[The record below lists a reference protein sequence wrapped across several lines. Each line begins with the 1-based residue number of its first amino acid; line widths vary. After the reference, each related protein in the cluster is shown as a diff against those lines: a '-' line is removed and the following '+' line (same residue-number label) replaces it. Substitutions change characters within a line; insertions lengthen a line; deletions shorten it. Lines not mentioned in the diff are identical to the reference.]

1 MTTAHFSSR
10 ARTQRSR
17 SAASRGSLYFAWGCF
32 RDFLSR
38 PCRAPPKGRYAGSGT
53 VPRAYWTNRSSSN
66 TSCSR
71 LGGGPETSPCQQ
83 RAKRPCGFAY
93 RTPWNSGDASALL
106 RLDAGGA
113 DHPAPFFGFLRDQLA
128 ELGGRA
134 RERLAADGG
143 KPRLHSGVGDRRID
157 FLVELVDD
165 FNRRV
170 AGRADAIPLACF
182 ITRHEIRH
190 RLELRQ
196 HFRARARCHRECAQL
211 AGCDVLGGSGR
222 GGEQ

>member
-17 SAASRGSLYFAWGCF
+17 SAASRGFTLLCMGLFSRFFVQALPGTAEGTVCRVRDTRSL
-32 RDFLSR
+32 
-38 PCRAPPKGRYAGSGT
+38 
-53 VPRAYWTNRSSSN
+53 VPRAYGTNRSSSN

-71 LGGGPETSPCQQ
+71 FGGGPETSPCQQ

-93 RTPWNSGDASALL
+93 RTPWNGGDASAPL

-113 DHPAPFFGFLRDQLA
+113 APPAPFFGFLRDQLA

-134 RERLAADGG
+134 RDWLAADGG

-157 FLVELVDD
+157 FL
-165 FNRRV
+165 
-170 AGRADAIPLACF
+170 
-182 ITRHEIRH
+182 
-190 RLELRQ
+190 
-196 HFRARARCHRECAQL
+196 
-211 AGCDVLGGSGR
+211 
-222 GGEQ
+222 

>member
-10 ARTQRSR
+10 ARTQCSR
-17 SAASRGSLYFAWGCF
+17 IAASRGSLYFAWGCF

-38 PCRAPPKGRYAGSGT
+38 PCRAPPKGRYARVRDTKSL
-53 VPRAYWTNRSSSN
+53 VPRAYGTNRSSSN

-71 LGGGPETSPCQQ
+71 FGGGPETSPCQQ
-83 RAKRPCGFAY
+83 RAKRPCEFAY

-134 RERLAADGG
+134 SERLAADGG
-143 KPRLHSGVGDRRID
+143 KPRLHPGVGDRRID

-165 FNRRV
+165 FNWRV

-182 ITRHEIRH
+182 VTRHEIRH

-196 HFRARARCHRECAQL
+196 HFRAR
-211 AGCDVLGGSGR
+211 G
-222 GGEQ
+222 